1 MFATNTKTITHY
13 LRMTDNENETITLK
27 LTQEADEWAAYGI
40 QMLKLPGYAKYDGV
54 NEE

>member
-1 MFATNTKTITHY
+1 MK
-13 LRMTDNENETITLK
+13 NEQTPRSKTLK